1 MDNLTHSLVG
11 FTLVRAGLGRRTPGT
26 MPAMLIASNAPDL
39 DIVTA
44 ITGGAVPYLEAHR
57 GPTHGILGVLLLA
70 MGTAILVALGQRIGS
85 GMKDPERRGSVKSL
99 LVVALVG
106 TVLHVLMDLPT
117 SYGTRL
123 LSPFSE
129 TWFAFDWL
137 PIVDVYLWTL
147 LIGGV
152 AAARRWPEARAA
164 IARTVLLLAILF
176 YGGRAYAHQRALAH
190 AALSRADGVYQP
202 CAIAP
207 TLTRHPASIDAARF
221 SPGQCLQAAALPTFL
236 SPLRWQLIRQYPN
249 GYELRQHSVSAL
261 TDEDQLWVAN
271 ESDVWIT
278 AAERTWTAGVFLKF
292 SRMPAGRSVVLP
304 DGSHQVRLIDV
315 RFVGGP
321 FQFRRDPEMRP
332 PFVATIILSPRGK
345 VLAERLGQ

>member
-1 MDNLTHSLVG
+1 
-11 FTLVRAGLGRRTPGT
+11 

-39 DIVTA
+39 DILTA

-137 PIVDVYLWTL
+137 PIVDVYLWVL

-152 AAARRWPEARAA
+152 AAARGWPGARTT
-164 IARTVLLLAILF
+164 IARGVLVLAILF

-190 AALSRADGVYQP
+190 AALSRAD
-202 CAIAP
+202 
-207 TLTRHPASIDAARF
+207 
-221 SPGQCLQAAALPTFL
+221 
-236 SPLRWQLIRQYPN
+236 
-249 GYELRQHSVSAL
+249 
-261 TDEDQLWVAN
+261 
-271 ESDVWIT
+271 
-278 AAERTWTAGVFLKF
+278 
-292 SRMPAGRSVVLP
+292 
-304 DGSHQVRLIDV
+304 
-315 RFVGGP
+315 
-321 FQFRRDPEMRP
+321 
-332 PFVATIILSPRGK
+332 
-345 VLAERLGQ
+345 